1 MNGDHSM
8 LNIISTHNPSSIGG
22 QHRLPATRAKYLRAK
37 LCHYRLII
45 LPWLFALASCQP
57 SAETA
62 SDHSSST
69 SAMNV
74 DAASN
79 QLMDQPAKLGEAPSS
94 ARPNSVSFENK
105 KNSSMMGSDPEFL
118 PVDKAF
124 VLDLIR
130 GEQGIELVWTIAPHY
145 YLYKHKFTIRSQNDE
160 QSPLKALTDVAA
172 FGQGLRKTDDYFGR
186 VEVYYHQALASI
198 TQGQLLSKNASG
210 QTIEPAYLNV
220 QYQGC
225 ADAGLCY
232 PVQTRTL
239 QLND

>member
-1 MNGDHSM
+1 
-8 LNIISTHNPSSIGG
+8 
-22 QHRLPATRAKYLRAK
+22 
-37 LCHYRLII
+37 
-45 LPWLFALASCQP
+45 
-57 SAETA
+57 
-62 SDHSSST
+62 
-69 SAMNV
+69 MNV

-118 PVDKAF
+118 PVDEAF